1 MVRKAA
7 LAGVLV
13 GLLAGCGGGRDRGPA
28 WPKPQASE
36 TDGGES
42 LAPRQASSVAALED
56 ADDAAPTTATPAP
69 AGGTAATP
77 AAAPAGK
84 PDKPAADAPPPK
96 EPDVLT
102 TEDIIIE
109 IEEE

>member
-1 MVRKAA
+1 MLRKAA
-7 LAGVLV
+7 RAGALIALLV
-13 GLLAGCGGGRDRGPA
+13 GCGGSRDRGPA
-28 WPKPQASE
+28 WPKPHASE

-42 LAPRQASSVAALED
+42 LASRQASSVAAIEE
-56 ADDAAPTTATPAP
+56 ADDATPAPATPAP
-69 AGGTAATP
+69 AGGAVAP

-84 PDKPAADAPPPK
+84 PDKPASDAPPPK

-109 IEEE
+109 IED

>member
-1 MVRKAA
+1 MLRKAV

-13 GLLAGCGGGRDRGPA
+13 SLLAACGGSRDRGPA
-28 WPKPQASE
+28 WPKLHESE

-42 LAPRQASSVAALED
+42 LAPRQQSSVAAIED
-56 ADDAAPTTATPAP
+56 ADDATPAADAP
-69 AGGTAATP
+69 AAPASAAAAP

-102 TEDIIIE
+102 TEDVIIE
-109 IEEE
+109 IED